1 MALEL
6 GPAPPFG
13 TEEYDAWYK
22 ASSIS
27 LLQEILLELQ
37 RIRFGVDL
45 AHEEDSEQVVKE

>member
-6 GPAPPFG
+6 GPAPPSG
-13 TEEYDAWYK
+13 TADYDAWFK

-27 LLQEILLELQ
+27 LLQEILVELQ

-45 AHEEDSEQVVKE
+45 GHEEDSEQVVKE